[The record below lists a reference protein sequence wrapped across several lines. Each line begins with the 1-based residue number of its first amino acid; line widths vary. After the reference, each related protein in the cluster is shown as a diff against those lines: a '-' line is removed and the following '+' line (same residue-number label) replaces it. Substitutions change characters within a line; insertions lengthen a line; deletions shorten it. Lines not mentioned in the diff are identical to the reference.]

1 MGEIAEAYIWGEMN
15 GSDMNDNPE
24 AWIQYYKELEEDEF
38 RKQENQRKRKA
49 NSKKYRQALL
59 DKGGEQIPNT
69 PIIKLGD
76 WICYYKNGWAHD
88 RHRQWVKI
96 SDFKVGDV
104 EVECATYEK
113 GKSIEVKLKPKKA
126 KIEMNVEF
134 E

>member
-15 GSDMNDNPE
+15 GIDMNDNPE
-24 AWIQYYKELEEDEF
+24 AWIQYYKELDEEEF

-49 NSKKYRQALL
+49 NSKKYRQVLL
-59 DKGGEQIPNT
+59 DKGGKQIPNT

-96 SDFKVGDV
+96 SLD
-104 EVECATYEK
+104 
-113 GKSIEVKLKPKKA
+113 KLLT
-126 KIEMNVEF
+126 ENE

>member
-15 GSDMNDNPE
+15 GIDMNDNPD
-24 AWIQYYKELEEDEF
+24 AWVQYYKELDEEEF

-49 NSKKYRQALL
+49 NSKKYRQPLL
-59 DKGGEQIPNT
+59 DKGGKQIPNT

-76 WICYYKNGWAHD
+76 WLCYYKNGYARD

-96 SDFKVGDV
+96 SLD
-104 EVECATYEK
+104 
-113 GKSIEVKLKPKKA
+113 KLLT
-126 KIEMNVEF
+126 ENE

>member
-15 GSDMNDNPE
+15 GIDMNDNPE
-24 AWIQYYKELEEDEF
+24 AWIQYYKELDEEEF
-38 RKQENQRKRKA
+38 RKQENSRKRKA
-49 NSKKYRQALL
+49 NSKKYRQTLL
-59 DKGGEQIPNT
+59 DKGGKQIPNT

-96 SDFKVGDV
+96 PLD
-104 EVECATYEK
+104 
-113 GKSIEVKLKPKKA
+113 KLLA
-126 KIEMNVEF
+126 ENE